1 MRFLLILS
9 CLLLMSCAGGNE
21 GTDGDSS
28 GTSGKG
34 DGQSEDLSDVLS
46 TGYHFTISSSL
57 TISEEGD
64 DDPGKT
70 FILAMAGLVFVES
83 QAEQSTLML
92 RPCMVLFPEV
102 SGRTPTIEPATVQNL
117 PPVALDVELESA
129 GDGVAMRTSSGVL
142 LAGVAL
148 EDPAGDALPDHRSDD
163 RLVDVDDDGRPGMS
177 LLLDG
182 FKVYTAMRI
191 KMALEGSMESEGLIS
206 GHGSMSIEV
215 GTYGDNV
222 PFVNAANKADEAIEQ
237 LRVDDQEHLFVFRPV
252 TESQMGCTDVEFSAL
267 HELPQDSTEP
277 EPEAPSF
284 PDPNE

>member
-1 MRFLLILS
+1 MDLVVLKRDVVLVDGVPLLDAQL
-9 CLLLMSCAGGNE
+9 
-21 GTDGDSS
+21 
-28 GTSGKG
+28 
-34 DGQSEDLSDVLS
+34 
-46 TGYHFTISSSL
+46 
-57 TISEEGD
+57 
-64 DDPGKT
+64 
-70 FILAMAGLVFVES
+70 
-83 QAEQSTLML
+83 L
-92 RPCMVLFPEV
+92 RPRASLRGQQFLQVADGVL
-102 SGRTPTIEPATVQNL
+102 G
-117 PPVALDVELESA
+117 VALDVELESA